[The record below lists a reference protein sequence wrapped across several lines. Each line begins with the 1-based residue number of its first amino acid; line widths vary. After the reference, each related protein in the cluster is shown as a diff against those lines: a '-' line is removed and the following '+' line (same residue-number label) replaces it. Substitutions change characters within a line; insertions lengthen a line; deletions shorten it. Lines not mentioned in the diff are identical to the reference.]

1 MVWKNNLK
9 VSYHPDS
16 CKRCDECLVEEYCPE
31 GCLKDY
37 IFEEERCRN
46 CGFCTT
52 VCDAFKCN
60 IGDLHVICEGEAMK
74 IPVTY
79 RASDRLGARKASLEL
94 KDRIESGDFLLAPFE
109 RLEFKS
115 RWWEQS

>member
-1 MVWKNNLK
+1 M
-9 VSYHPDS
+9 
-16 CKRCDECLVEEYCPE
+16 
-31 GCLKDY
+31 
-37 IFEEERCRN
+37 
-46 CGFCTT
+46 
-52 VCDAFKCN
+52 
-60 IGDLHVICEGEAMK
+60 GDLHIICEGEAMK

-109 RLEFKS
+109 RLEFKR